1 VVKLQK
7 DAIELKKQAREE
19 NLLLRKQ
26 EHELLAKQTEAQLLT
41 AEAGIMVVD
50 LEKVAPHLKDY
61 YIGMQREIMER
72 RGFKSSSSNNA

>member
-1 VVKLQK
+1 
-7 DAIELKKQAREE
+7 
-19 NLLLRKQ
+19 
-26 EHELLAKQTEAQLLT
+26 LAKQNEAQLLT
-41 AEAGIMVVD
+41 AEAGIMAVD